1 MTVLENQVL
10 KMLWTR
16 SELTMQRHAHPML
29 FLMLTW
35 LLLATAGPALSL
47 GAGSENDSAP
57 VLPFVTTDAVVTRH
71 PVTGKTTRETGVIED
86 LAGNEVQLR
95 RAGGRRV
102 DHIYL
107 RDIAELQ
114 FRKSAEHDAGLLLL
128 AEGNWEK
135 ALTAFDTAAQT
146 EQRDWVQREVQAS
159 AAATLLALKRHTE
172 VIERIEK
179 ISETDPDT
187 RHVGLLPL
195 VWDERLPPE
204 ERCQAAS
211 SDLESP
217 SLIRRLTAASSLL
230 QNPRHETAAITV
242 LTELRTC
249 EHPRI
254 QELAEIQLW
263 RLEILKPE
271 ELRKSDVRFRQL
283 RTTDFDQQIRGA
295 AEFVTGRALMQ
306 QFDFDAAALCLMWM
320 PAMTSADRATAAASL
335 NDAAVALTKSGQ
347 IAAAAQVRQEL
358 LSRFPETSTARR
370 VAAAEPESPSNP

>member
-1 MTVLENQVL
+1 M
-10 KMLWTR
+10 
-16 SELTMQRHAHPML
+16 SEHTMQRHAHPMM
-29 FLMLTW
+29 F
-35 LLLATAGPALSL
+35 LLLLTLLLSTVRPASSL
-47 GAGSENDSAP
+47 GAGSENDSAS

-71 PVTGKTTRETGVIED
+71 PVTGKTTREAGVIED

-107 RDIAELQ
+107 RDIADLQ

-135 ALTAFDTAAQT
+135 ALTALDSAAQT

-179 ISETDPDT
+179 IAESDPDT

-204 ERCQAAS
+204 ERFQS
-211 SDLESP
+211 PPSDMKSP

-230 QNPRHETAAITV
+230 QNPRHETAAIGV
-242 LTELRTC
+242 LTELRKC

-320 PAMTSADRATAAASL
+320 PAMTPADRATAAASL